1 MSWHQTIIVGHLG
14 GEPEMK
20 YLQSG
25 TAICNFSVA
34 VSERWR
40 DRQTNE
46 QREKTTWYRIAV
58 WGAQAEPCNTYL
70 TKGSQV
76 MVVGQVSANGYVN
89 KNGEASASLEL
100 KANQVQ
106 FLSSGNSQT
115 SQQSVAPQSDPK
127 QYTGIGSSD
136 DIPF

>member
-1 MSWHQTIIVGHLG
+1 
-14 GEPEMK
+14 
-20 YLQSG
+20 
-25 TAICNFSVA
+25 
-34 VSERWR
+34 
-40 DRQTNE
+40 
-46 QREKTTWYRIAV
+46 
-58 WGAQAEPCNTYL
+58 
-70 TKGSQV
+70 

-136 DIPF
+136 NIPF